1 MGKIEE
7 TNSKDN
13 LEIDKDKVLQAQI
26 QTESSAS
33 SDKAEDSVE
42 KKSEDESTRC
52 DVAKSNSQEKEST
65 PSEDIS
71 NGASDEASNKNVN
84 GEDQDKSEAGKD
96 DKSKNNTLRRR
107 KSKNNTLKKKRRK
120 SKIA

>member
-1 MGKIEE
+1 MG
-7 TNSKDN
+7 NSKDN
-13 LEIDKDKVLQAQI
+13 LEIDKNKVLQAQI

-33 SDKAEDSVE
+33 SDKAKDSVE
-42 KKSEDESTRC
+42 KHCEDESKRC
-52 DVAKSNSQEKEST
+52 DVAKGNSQEKEST

-71 NGASDEASNKNVN
+71 DEAKNTN
-84 GEDQDKSEAGKD
+84 GGEQDKSEASKD

-120 SKIA
+120 SKIANF